1 MFIVIK
7 GKIMKKTYYELLYM
21 VEVDALEENEETAE
35 GFLFQ
40 GSKNWDLYFLDAIP
54 ILEPV
59 LLENVSLLEFE
70 EKLEFENYLQKNQ
83 IIDYSLEHVQELN
96 KYFILVSNGEN

>member
-1 MFIVIK
+1 
-7 GKIMKKTYYELLYM
+7 MKTTHYKSLYV
-21 VEVDALEENEETAE
+21 VEVDALEGNEETAE

-40 GSKNWDLYFLDAIP
+40 GSKNWDLYFLEAIP
-54 ILEPV
+54 NLEPE

-83 IIDYSLEHVQELN
+83 IIDYSLEHVHELN
-96 KYFILVSNGEN
+96 KYFVLTDNGKD